1 MKNVKREFKAALS
14 ASIWVIAI
22 VAALASSAR
31 ADAVSDWNA
40 IAVQATLT
48 AGTARPGP
56 SGVIDVAM
64 VHAAIYD
71 AVQAIEGKYETY
83 YVDIPGA
90 DGSLIGATAKAARDV
105 LISQFPAQ
113 AVALDATYQNYL
125 VTHGIPLDD
134 PGIAVGTAAA
144 AGIIALRA
152 CDGSFPDPAPP
163 PFIGGTGIG
172 VWRPTPP
179 ANSPMNPGPWLGVVT
194 PFTMTRPSQFRSPEP
209 PEVTS
214 RQYAK
219 DYNEVKALGRATGS
233 TRTPGQTDQAH
244 FWAGNFGVMLNKLV
258 RDISDAHVDDIAD
271 SSRLFALTSMAQ
283 ADAIINVWNDKA
295 HYVYWRPITAIQNG
309 NIDGNP
315 RTTGDPAW
323 TALIATPPYPDYTSG
338 ANGITG
344 ATMRALKN
352 FFRRDRMDFSVT
364 TTNTGPTNEDTREF
378 DRFSDAAQEV
388 VDARIYLG
396 IHFRFADE
404 EARTLGTRVAD
415 WGYRNFMRPR
425 HGHHHD
431 DDDLAIADPSA
442 PQ

>member
-1 MKNVKREFKAALS
+1 MKPKFQ
-14 ASIWVIAI
+14 IWQRIAI
-22 VAALASSAR
+22 LAILLVMPALVR

-40 IAVQATLT
+40 IAVQTT
-48 AGTARPGP
+48 ITGSRPGP
-56 SGVIDVAM
+56 SGVLDIAM

-90 DGSLIGATAKAARDV
+90 DGSPIAATAKAARDILV
-105 LISQFPAQ
+105 SRFPAQ
-113 AVALDATYQNYL
+113 AATLDATYQNYL
-125 VTHGIPLDD
+125 VTHGIPSDD

-194 PFTMTRPSQFRSPEP
+194 PFTLTRPSQFRSPEP
-209 PEVTS
+209 PSVTS

-233 TRTPGQTDQAH
+233 TRTPEQTDQAQ
-244 FWAGNFGVMLNKLV
+244 FWAGNFGVMLNKVV
-258 RDISDAHVDDIAD
+258 RDIADAHVDDIAD
-271 SSRLFALTSMAQ
+271 SSRLFALTSLAQ

-309 NIDGNP
+309 NIDGNS

-323 TALIATPPYPDYTSG
+323 TALIANPPYPDYTSG

-352 FFRRDRMDFSVT
+352 FFRRDRMDFSIT
-364 TTNTGPTNEDTREF
+364 TTNTGPTNVDTREF
-378 DRFSDAAQEV
+378 ERFSDAAQEV

-404 EARTLGTRVAD
+404 ASRTLGTRVAD
-415 WGYRNFMRPR
+415 WGYRNLMRPR

-431 DDDLAIADPSA
+431 DDDLAL
-442 PQ
+442 